1 MKYFCKCQGFFA
13 SPIGLAAQKPEN
25 VKSKSE
31 NYAVNISMESRAIIY
46 PKAPEKMDL
55 IFFI

>member
-13 SPIGLAAQKPEN
+13 SAIGLAAQKPEN

-31 NYAVNISMESRAIIY
+31 NYAVNIQMESRAIIY
-46 PKAPEKMDL
+46 PKVPEIK
-55 IFFI
+55 